1 MFNVEQITAR
11 LATLPDPAL
20 QQYAMMHKADPYIMA
35 LAMSESKRRKHLRA
49 ASQGAPVPEQPK
61 IVDQAVSDMAPPQ
74 SPDDAGIA
82 SLPTQEMNFADGGI
96 VAFAGGGDTY
106 ETPYD
111 RMNRQ
116 NREAAARQS
125 PSGPLDAQAAQ
136 DQAALARWWDSVKD
150 TSEVAGRAIADVAT
164 LVPRGL
170 AGAYDTAVVRPM
182 RAAGINAAYL
192 SPALVPAGVD
202 PASMTPFSD
211 VARSRTTNRGTSP
224 EPGYT
229 RPAMQNDPRLA
240 TPATM
245 PAGTAPAATPPA
257 AKAPAGLAAIA
268 PGATAGAAP
277 SVGSAKGLAG
287 EFLDVKSLRGDI
299 DKFTADE
306 AASVDAARKRQGEG
320 KPEGK
325 AYSKYEEM
333 LQAEEA
339 GAGKERDEAK
349 SVAIFKAGLAMMAG
363 ASPRALENIG
373 KGAMAGLEEYSG
385 AIKDM
390 KKAAKERQKALADI
404 ENARRAE
411 DRDDWKSKQAFE
423 DKADARMAKA
433 REFGVKSIMDITGKD
448 AEISSKIY
456 NTQVEQ
462 QGAMARAKLQAR
474 TTLDAASIRGA
485 GGGNE
490 DKQTLAELKALQASL
505 SNQLKT
511 EFNKDSRM
519 AINAQ
524 LSQVNSAIAKMAGL
538 STMAPAPGAAGPGG
552 TTTGWGKAS
561 VINP

>member
-116 NREAAARQS
+116 NREAAAAERDAR
-125 PSGPLDAQAAQ
+125 LAQAAEQ
-136 DQAALARWWDSVKD
+136 GILPYGEQMSRM
-150 TSEVAGRAIADVAT
+150 
-164 LVPRGL
+164 
-170 AGAYDTAVVRPM
+170 YD
-182 RAAGINAAYL
+182 
-192 SPALVPAGVD
+192 ALVPNPLNIVKTLVSAPGYGFSKD
-202 PASMTPFSD
+202 AAPGAKPASKEPAPQASYSNEG
-211 VARSRTTNRGTSP
+211 RRT
-224 EPGYT
+224 
-229 RPAMQNDPRLA
+229 A
-240 TPATM
+240 
-245 PAGTAPAATPPA
+245 APAPAVTPPA

-462 QGAMARAKLQAR
+462 QGAMDRVKLQAR

-490 DKQTLAELKALQASL
+490 DKQRLAELKALQASL

-524 LSQVNSAIAKMAGL
+524 LSQVNSAIANMAGL